1 MNQAV
6 MGEPVNDGST
16 DDGSTDDGSRD
27 DGSTDGSTEGSPVDG
42 ATLRRQAHRVLMAS
56 FYGTEIPDWLATGLD
71 AGIGSICLFG
81 SNLTGDDE
89 QVRQLAAAL
98 HRASPDGTLITLD
111 EEGGDVTRLDA
122 GRGSP
127 TAGHAV
133 LGAADDPLLTR
144 QVAAGLGRRLRDL
157 GIDLDLGPVADV
169 NCEPDNPV
177 IGVRSFGADP
187 ALVARHVEAF
197 VGGLQE
203 AGTAACVK
211 HFPGH
216 GATVED
222 SHLAVP
228 RLDLDLATLRAR
240 ELVPFAAAVRA
251 GTAAVMTSHIVI
263 TALDAGRP
271 ATTSPP
277 VLELLRTELGFEGVL
292 VTDALD
298 MVGAS
303 RPYGGIPNAAVAALA
318 AGADLL
324 CLGPDHYVGEQEQL
338 LPEVVSS
345 IVTAVRE
352 GRLAPDRLAQA
363 ADRVEQLIDR
373 TVDQPGATV
382 NRSGPPSDCADDE
395 PLNDPNIEAAR
406 RALVRRPAD
415 GPLPTLAG
423 AVVVEFDVTPGIAAG
438 PVPWG
443 LAEPLARLLP
453 GIERRR
459 ADADDPTSVTE
470 HLRAAAPDRP
480 LVAVVR
486 DAHRHSWVAGQL
498 AELAAA
504 RPDLVTVETGWP
516 VVDENG
522 KPTGL
527 PGAVKVWAYGGS
539 SVSLNAV
546 ARALAPSTAQHS
558 PHHPGTTASTDFGGT
573 TR

>member
-1 MNQAV
+1 MSQVETHCPPA
-6 MGEPVNDGST
+6 E
-16 DDGSTDDGSRD
+16 
-27 DGSTDGSTEGSPVDG
+27 
-42 ATLRRQAHRVLMAS
+42 LRRQAHRVLMAS
-56 FYGTEIPDWLATGLD
+56 FYGTEIPGWLATGLAD
-71 AGIGSICLFG
+71 GIGSICLFG

-89 QVRQLAAAL
+89 QVRKLAAAL
-98 HRASPDGTLITLD
+98 HAAAPDGTLVTLD

-122 GRGSP
+122 RRGSP

-133 LGAADDPLLTR
+133 LGAADDPVLTR
-144 QVAAGLGRRLRDL
+144 RVAAGLGRRLRGL

-187 ALVARHVEAF
+187 ARVARHVEAF
-197 VGGLQE
+197 VGGLQD

-222 SHLAVP
+222 SHLSVP
-228 RLDLDLATLRAR
+228 RLDLDLATLRER

-251 GTAAVMTSHIVI
+251 GAAAVMTSHIVI
-263 TALDAGRP
+263 TALDAERP

-277 VLELLRTELGFEGVL
+277 VLELLRRDLGFDGVV

-324 CLGPDHYVGEQEQL
+324 CLGPDHYAGEQQVL
-338 LPEVVSS
+338 LPAVVDAV
-345 IVTAVRE
+345 ITAVLE
-352 GRLAPDRLAQA
+352 GRLEPARLAEAAGRVDRLVNRWRSA
-363 ADRVEQLIDR
+363 ANQSGSLID
-373 TVDQPGATV
+373 
-382 NRSGPPSDCADDE
+382 SSADESIKSTD
-395 PLNDPNIEAAR
+395 PMSPDPNPLAAR
-406 RALVRRPAD
+406 LALWLESSD
-415 GPLPTLAG
+415 GRIPPLAG
-423 AVVVEFDVTPGIAAG
+423 AVVVEFDVAPGIAAG

-443 LAEPLARLLP
+443 LTAPLARLLP
-453 GIERRR
+453 GIEARR
-459 ADADDPTSVTE
+459 ADRNDPSSVAG
-470 HLRAAAPDRP
+470 HLRASTGRP

-486 DAHRHSWVAGQL
+486 DAHRHHWVAEQL

-516 VVDENG
+516 VMDEIG
-522 KPTGL
+522 KPIGL
-527 PGAVKVWAYGGS
+527 PGATRVWTYGGS
-539 SVSLNAV
+539 AVSLKAV
-546 ARALAPSTAQHS
+546 AELLAVPKTISTE
-558 PHHPGTTASTDFGGT
+558 PGGT

>member
-1 MNQAV
+1 MTNTA
-6 MGEPVNDGST
+6 MGDPVNTST
-16 DDGSTDDGSRD
+16 GTASNNDITSRD
-27 DGSTDGSTEGSPVDG
+27 DT
-42 ATLRRQAHRVLMAS
+42 TLYRQAHRVLMAS
-56 FYGTEIPDWLATGLD
+56 FYGTEIPDWLSTGLA

-81 SNLTGDDE
+81 SNLIGDDE

-98 HRASPDGTLITLD
+98 HKAAPDGTLITLD

-122 GRGSP
+122 LRGSP

-133 LGAADDPLLTR
+133 LGAADDSALTR
-144 QVAAGLGRRLRDL
+144 RVSAGLGRRLRDV

-197 VGGLQE
+197 VDGLQS
-203 AGTAACVK
+203 AGTGACVK

-216 GATVED
+216 GATVDD
-222 SHLAVP
+222 SHLSVP
-228 RLDLDLATLRAR
+228 RLDIDLATLHAR

-251 GTAAVMTSHIVI
+251 GAAAVMTSHIVI
-263 TALDAGRP
+263 AALDAERP

-277 VLELLRTELGFEGVL
+277 VLDLLRRDLGFEGVL

-298 MVGAS
+298 MVGVS

-324 CLGPDHYVGEQEQL
+324 CLGPDHYVGEQERL
-338 LPEVVSS
+338 LSDVVEA
-345 IVTAVRE
+345 IITAVHE
-352 GRLAPDRLAQA
+352 GRLNPDRLAEATARVDTLIAKLVHRSESPA
-363 ADRVEQLIDR
+363 AAMDERLV
-373 TVDQPGATV
+373 
-382 NRSGPPSDCADDE
+382 DDE
-395 PLNDPNIEAAR
+395 SSAGDEKFVDDQSSADPNLDAAR
-406 RALVRRPAD
+406 RALHIETVGGVPS
-415 GPLPTLAG
+415 LAG

-443 LAEPLARLLP
+443 LAAPLARLLP
-453 GIERRR
+453 DIERRR
-459 ADADDPTSVTE
+459 AVPNTGPDTVPE
-470 HLRAAAPDRP
+470 HLRAAGPDRP
-480 LVAVVR
+480 LIAVVR
-486 DAHRHSWVAGQL
+486 DAHRHPWVAAQL

-504 RPDLVTVETGWP
+504 RPDLITVETGWP
-516 VVDENG
+516 VVNEVG

-527 PGAVKVWAYGGS
+527 PGATKVWTYGGS
-539 SVSLNAV
+539 AISL
-546 ARALAPSTAQHS
+546 RAAAELLAAGATMSLETMRTEP
-558 PHHPGTTASTDFGGT
+558 GGT

>member
-1 MNQAV
+1 MNHIDDQA
-6 MGEPVNDGST
+6 
-16 DDGSTDDGSRD
+16 
-27 DGSTDGSTEGSPVDG
+27 
-42 ATLRRQAHRVLMAS
+42 LHRQAHRVLMAS
-56 FYGTEIPDWLATGLD
+56 FYGTEIPDWLATGLA

-89 QVRQLAAAL
+89 QVKQLAAAL
-98 HRASPDGTLITLD
+98 HQAAPGGTLITLD

-122 GRGSP
+122 TRGSP

-133 LGAADDPLLTR
+133 LGAADDPHLTR
-144 QVAAGLGRRLRDL
+144 QVATGLGRRLRGL

-187 ALVARHVEAF
+187 ALVARHIEAF
-197 VGGLQE
+197 VGGLQG
-203 AGTAACVK
+203 AGTGACVK

-228 RLDLDLATLRAR
+228 RLDLDLATLHGR

-251 GTAAVMTSHIVI
+251 GTVAVMTSHIVI
-263 TALDAGRP
+263 TALDADRP
-271 ATTSPP
+271 ATTSAP
-277 VLELLRTELGFEGVL
+277 VLQLLRRDLGFNGVL

-303 RPYGGIPNAAVAALA
+303 RPYGGIPNAAVAALV

-324 CLGPDHYVGEQEQL
+324 CLGPDHYVGEQELL
-338 LPEVVSS
+338 LPTVVGA

-352 GRLAPDRLAQA
+352 GRLHPDRLAEA
-363 ADRVEQLIDR
+363 ATRVDELVHQL
-373 TVDQPGATV
+373 V
-382 NRSGPPSDCADDE
+382 NRSGTTNGSGADEDSADANADAN
-395 PLNDPNIEAAR
+395 LAAAR
-406 RALVRRPAD
+406 RALRLETAAGIP
-415 GPLPTLAG
+415 PLAG

-443 LAEPLARLLP
+443 LAGPLDRFLP
-453 GIERRR
+453 GIDGRR
-459 ADADDPTSVTE
+459 AGQGASVAE
-470 HLRAAAPDRP
+470 HLHAGAGRP
-480 LVAVVR
+480 LIAVVR
-486 DAHRHSWVAGQL
+486 DAHRHPWVADQLSQL
-498 AELAAA
+498 ALA

-516 VVDENG
+516 VVDQAGN
-522 KPTGL
+522 PTGL
-527 PGAVKVWAYGGS
+527 PGATTLWTYGGS
-539 SVSLNAV
+539 AVSLHA
-546 ARALAPSTAQHS
+546 AAELLSGTMS
-558 PHHPGTTASTDFGGT
+558 PESEPRSYPTTVSTDPGGT

>member
-6 MGEPVNDGST
+6 MGEPVNDGSA
-16 DDGSTDDGSRD
+16 DDN
-27 DGSTDGSTEGSPVDG
+27 GSTEGT
-42 ATLRRQAHRVLMAS
+42 ATDDDATLIDATLINAALINDRALRRQAHRVLMVS
-56 FYGTEIPDWLATGLD
+56 FYGTEIPDWLATGL
-71 AGIGSICLFG
+71 ANGIGSICLFG
-81 SNLTGDDE
+81 TNLTGDDE

-98 HRASPDGTLITLD
+98 HKAAPDGTLVTLD

-122 GRGSP
+122 LRGSP

-133 LGAADDPLLTR
+133 LGAADDPALTR

-197 VGGLQE
+197 VGGLQD

-222 SHLAVP
+222 SHLSVP
-228 RLDLDLATLRAR
+228 RLDIDLATLRNR
-240 ELVPFAAAVRA
+240 ELVPFAAAIRA

-263 TALDAGRP
+263 AALDAERP
-271 ATTSPP
+271 ATTSGP
-277 VLELLRTELGFEGVL
+277 VLELLRRELGFEGVL

-298 MVGAS
+298 MEGAS
-303 RPYGGIPNAAVAALA
+303 GPYGGIPNAAVAALV

-324 CLGPDHYVGEQEQL
+324 CLGPDHYVGEQEVL
-338 LPEVVSS
+338 LPDVVDAV
-345 IVTAVRE
+345 ITAVRE
-352 GRLAPDRLAQA
+352 GRLESARLAEAAARVDTLVDRLL
-363 ADRVEQLIDR
+363 R
-373 TVDQPGATV
+373 QPV
-382 NRSGPPSDCADDE
+382 NQSAPPSDSASDE
-395 PLNDPNIEAAR
+395 ASTEPMTDPNPVAAR
-406 RALVRRPAD
+406 LALRLETAD
-415 GPLPTLAG
+415 GVIPPLAG

-443 LAEPLARLLP
+443 LAAPLARLLP
-453 GIERRR
+453 EIERRP
-459 ADADDPTSVTE
+459 ADPEAFGSVAE
-470 HLRAAAPDRP
+470 HLKAAGTDRP

-486 DAHRHSWVAGQL
+486 DAHRHSWVADQL
-498 AELAAA
+498 AELAAV

-516 VVDENG
+516 VVDETG
-522 KPTGL
+522 KPIGL
-527 PGAVKVWAYGGS
+527 PGATRVWTYGGS
-539 SVSLNAV
+539 AVSLEAAADLLAV
-546 ARALAPSTAQHS
+546 RVTPETIRTE
-558 PHHPGTTASTDFGGT
+558 PGGT